1 MPASLISWILGPVF
15 VLFIVPAYAEISA
28 MIPRSGSIVRYPQY
42 AYWGLRIFPYLVG
55 IHMGYTAVVTAEV
68 EAIVSYLSAFF
79 PTLMVSGV
87 PSWEGFA
94 VAVLATYFLLYNGIV
109 ILHCATS
116 GAGLPLSMAY
126 V

>member
-1 MPASLISWILGPVF
+1 
-15 VLFIVPAYAEISA
+15 
-28 MIPRSGSIVRYPQY
+28 
-42 AYWGLRIFPYLVG
+42 
-55 IHMGYTAVVTAEV
+55 MGYTAVVTAEV

-126 V
+126 VWPMVAYVVIMAALTAAAL